1 MPNLNEE
8 RRNRLPVDLDGL
20 RFILPVL
27 GLCVVLFVLRSPWA
41 GTVVLLLAAY
51 IAYFFRDPEREIP
64 PGERLIL
71 SPADGHVVAIK
82 PFPDWTGAFG
92 EPLVRVSIFLSIF
105 DVHVNR
111 APIRSVVGAV
121 THRPGRF
128 KAAWAE
134 AASEANEQTLIHF
147 ASPDGD
153 VWVKLIAGLI
163 ARRIVVRIGQG
174 DKVAAGERIG
184 IIRFGS
190 RADCILPA
198 TAELKVRRGQAVRG
212 GTTVLAIIP

>member
-1 MPNLNEE
+1 MDAMHETRARGFPID
-8 RRNRLPVDLDGL
+8 RDGL
-20 RFILPVL
+20 IFILPTL
-27 GLCVVLFVLRSPWA
+27 GASLLLFGFRYPWT
-41 GTVVLLLAAY
+41 GTALLLLAAY
-51 IAYFFRDPEREIP
+51 IAYFFRDPTREIP

-71 SPADGHVVAIK
+71 APGDGRVVAIK
-82 PFPDWTGAFG
+82 PFADWTGAFG

-111 APIRSVVGAV
+111 APIRSVVSQV
-121 THRPGRF
+121 SRRPGRF

-134 AASEANEQTLIHF
+134 EASEANEQTLIHF

-163 ARRIVVRIGQG
+163 ARRIVCRVGEGQ
-174 DKVAAGERIG
+174 KVAAGERIG
-184 IIRFGS
+184 LIRFGS
-190 RADCILPA
+190 RVDCILPA

-212 GTTVLAIIP
+212 GTTVLAVIP

>member
-8 RRNRLPVDLDGL
+8 RRNRLPVDRDGL
-20 RFILPVL
+20 RFILPVV
-27 GLCVVLFVLRSPWA
+27 GLCAVLFVLRFPWA

-82 PFPDWTGAFG
+82 PFPDWRGAFG
-92 EPLVRVSIFLSIF
+92 EELVRISIFLSIF

-111 APIRSVVGAV
+111 APIRSVVGVV

-128 KAAWAE
+128 KAAFAE
-134 AASEANEQTLIHF
+134 AASEVNEQTLIHF

-163 ARRIVVRIGQG
+163 ARRIVVRVGQG

-184 IIRFGS
+184 LIRFGS

-198 TAELKVRRGQAVRG
+198 KAELKVRRGQAVRG